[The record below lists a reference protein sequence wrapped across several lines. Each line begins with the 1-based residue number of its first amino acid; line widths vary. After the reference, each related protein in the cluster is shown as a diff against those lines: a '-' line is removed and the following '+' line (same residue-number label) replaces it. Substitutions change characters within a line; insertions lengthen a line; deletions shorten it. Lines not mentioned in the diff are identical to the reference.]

1 MRTFTTSQ
9 GPYLERLQNQ
19 HQHYRAF
26 CCFPQISHPAG
37 WSPCDFPYWNVSHSP
52 PSTRTDFH
60 QKPGRAEQTPSLYPS
75 WSHQIAGP
83 LSGRP
88 SGARSAHCTYPNQK
102 EGELWGKDLLT
113 LLYAQFVAFQPPFSI
128 PASPHL
134 KQPVLPHKY
143 SCWRAPATEAQEQEL
158 YMLF

>member
-1 MRTFTTSQ
+1 MRTLTTSQ

-37 WSPCDFPYWNVSHSP
+37 WSPRDFPYWKVPHSP

-60 QKPGRAEQTPSLYPS
+60 QKSGRAEQTPSLHPS
-75 WSHQIAGP
+75 WSHWTAGL

-88 SGARSAHCTYPNQK
+88 SGARPAHCTNPSQK

-113 LLYAQFVAFQPPFSI
+113 RFYAQFFAFQQSFPI
-128 PASPHL
+128 PTSPHL
-134 KQPVLPHKY
+134 KLVLLYKS
-143 SCWRAPATEAQEQEL
+143 SCWRASATEAQEQKL
-158 YMLF
+158 YVLL